1 MMFFPLPLMRAFADS
16 GNMCYIKHTLKQ
28 ELILLQFFFFFE
40 RICKLPMR
48 LSENTLKI
56 VSH

>member
-28 ELILLQFFFFFE
+28 EFILLQFYFFE
-40 RICKLPMR
+40 RICKLPIR
-48 LSENTLKI
+48 LSENTLRI